1 MKETRD
7 EESIVRRNT
16 RQKAL
21 VLETVREHCDHP
33 TADSIYMDVR
43 KKDERVSKGTVYRNL
58 KELSRT
64 GDVNHLS
71 VPGAD
76 RYDLRCDPHPHV
88 ICTVCGAVEDAPV
101 DYDSSLNGKVEKAT
115 GYRVTLHQT
124 VFEGICPECR
134 KKGLK

>member
-1 MKETRD
+1 MKDKRD

-16 RQKAL
+16 RQKAM
-21 VLETVREHCDHP
+21 VLETVREHHDHP

-43 KKDERVSKGTVYRNL
+43 KKDARVSKGTVYRNL

-64 GDVNHLS
+64 GEVNHLS

-76 RYDLRCDPHPHV
+76 RYDLRTDPHPHV
-88 ICTVCGAVEDAPV
+88 ICTLCGAVEDAET
-101 DYDSSLNGKVEKAT
+101 DYDSSLDEEVEKAT
-115 GYRVTLHQT
+115 LYRVTLHQT
-124 VFEGICPECR
+124 VFEGICPACQ

>member
-21 VLETVREHCDHP
+21 VLDAVREHRDHP
-33 TADSIYMDVR
+33 TADSIYLDVR
-43 KKDERVSKGTVYRNL
+43 EKDSRVSKGTVYRNL

-64 GDVNHLS
+64 GEVNHLS

-76 RYDLRCDPHPHV
+76 RYDRRTDPHPHV
-88 ICTVCGAVEDAPV
+88 ICTLCGRVEDAVV
-101 DYDSSLNGKVEKAT
+101 DYDFSLDDRVSRST
-115 GYRVTLHQT
+115 GYRVALHQT
-124 VFEGICPECR
+124 VFEGICPECL